1 MVERLVDQITRG
13 LRSLDIQVALAK
25 PLTDYVNLLHKWNKP
40 YNLTAVRRPED
51 MVIKHVLD
59 SLTLVPHLTSSKRLC
74 DVGTGA
80 GLPGVPLALCFPDK
94 AFVLLDSNGKKT
106 RFLHQVRQQ
115 LNLSNVTIVE
125 ERAED
130 YRPEQGFDVVMSRAF
145 ADLNRM
151 CNLTAHL
158 LDTEGLWLAMK
169 SQTVDTEI
177 ADLSASVEISEQI
190 DLVVPGLEELRQ
202 LVVLRRCENK
212 Q

>member
-59 SLTLVPHLTSSKRLC
+59 SLTLVPHLTSPKRLC

-80 GLPGVPLALCFPDK
+80 GLPGIPLALCFPDK

>member
-1 MVERLVDQITRG
+1 MAEGLFDQMTRG
-13 LRSLDIQVALAK
+13 LKSLDIQLGLGE
-25 PLTDYVNLLHKWNKP
+25 PLIDYVNLLHKWNKP

-59 SLTLVPHLTSSKRLC
+59 SLTLAPFITSFQRLC

-80 GLPGVPLALCFPDK
+80 GLPGIPLALCFPDK
-94 AFVLLDSNGKKT
+94 KFVLLDSNGKKT
-106 RFLHQVRQQ
+106 RFLYQVCQK
-115 LNLSNVTIVE
+115 LNLHNVSIVE
-125 ERAED
+125 GRAET
-130 YRPEQGFDVVMSRAF
+130 YQPEKGFDAVMSRAF

-158 LDTEGLWLAMK
+158 LDSEGVWLAMK

-177 ADLSASVEISEQI
+177 ADLSVSVEVSEQI

-202 LVVLRRCENK
+202 LVVMRRRENK
-212 Q
+212 K

>member
-177 ADLSASVEISEQI
+177 AELSASVEISEQI

-202 LVVLRRCENK
+202 LVVLRRGENK

>member
-13 LRSLDIQVALAK
+13 LRSLDIQVALAT

-80 GLPGVPLALCFPDK
+80 GLPGIPLALCFPDK

-177 ADLSASVEISEQI
+177 ADLSTSVEISEQI
-190 DLVVPGLEELRQ
+190 NLVVPGLEELRQ
-202 LVVLRRCENK
+202 LVVLRRGENK